1 MYFCFIDCA
10 KAFDCVD
17 QNKLLK
23 FLKRWKYQFTL
34 PASWAVSMQVKKQQ
48 LELEMEQQT
57 GSKLGKE
64 YVKTVYCHLVCL
76 NYMNSTSCKM
86 PGWMNHKLE
95 SRLAGEIVTT
105 SDIQVIPL

>member
-34 PASWAVSMQVKKQQ
+34 PASFETCMQVMKEH
-48 LELEMEQQT
+48 LEPEMEQQT

-64 YVKTVYCHLVCL
+64 YFRVVYCHAAYLT
-76 NYMNSTSCKM
+76 YMQSSVQF
-86 PGWMNHKLE
+86 
-95 SRLAGEIVTT
+95 SSV
-105 SDIQVIPL
+105 